1 MSYGCVYFAIKQSC
15 TYDTN
20 NDNDWWHKRRIQ
32 SRTQLITTR
41 LWVTSSWYLRWRW
54 IAKNLSKVNE
64 KTPKCE
70 AQTNIF
76 SWIKNALYA
85 VTWAML
91 SVFCCMFITRI
102 ATYSG
107 WTSKLRPRSDTARKQ
122 WRSNVFKVF
131 ANDGVFLSAC
141 IVKMFN
147 TMLVKHKKALKTQ
160 LTTSVKCKPLALAI
174 FSYYI
179 TLISV
184 QFLYML
190 HILITKFM

>member
-1 MSYGCVYFAIKQSC
+1 
-15 TYDTN
+15 
-20 NDNDWWHKRRIQ
+20 
-32 SRTQLITTR
+32 
-41 LWVTSSWYLRWRW
+41 
-54 IAKNLSKVNE
+54 
-64 KTPKCE
+64 
-70 AQTNIF
+70 
-76 SWIKNALYA
+76 
-85 VTWAML
+85 ML

-107 WTSKLRPRSDTARKQ
+107 WTSKPRPRSDTARL
-122 WRSNVFKVF
+122 RSNVFKVF

-147 TMLVKHKKALKTQ
+147 TMVVKEKKALKTQ